1 MGIANILIVIA
12 IMPEGEY
19 MKKQHP
25 IIKGTIIL
33 TLTGLLSRVI
43 GFFYRIFLSYTIGA
57 EGMGIYQ
64 LIFPVYALCYSLT
77 VAGIETVISRIVAAK
92 LTLGDKKAAKDTLIA
107 GLILSVGLSMV
118 VSLLIYQNA
127 EPIAVSILGEPRCA
141 SLLEVMALCTPFGA
155 IHSCISGY
163 YYGLKKAGVPA
174 AAQLVEQVLRVGGVY
189 LIYHICISKGIAITP
204 SIAVYGL
211 VLGEFASMLFTAT
224 AVSTT
229 FTKNHSKRDARGK
242 ALVKKSS
249 SLYPYMRELIVL
261 SFPLTVNRVC
271 INLLQ
276 GAETILIP
284 GRLRLFGLSTGKAL
298 SMYGVLTGM
307 ALPLILF
314 PSAITNSVS
323 LMLLPTVAEAQA
335 KGRNDSI
342 REMIETTIK
351 YSMILGILCT
361 GGFLTYGEQIGR
373 LLFNNEMS
381 GSFIMTLAWICPF
394 LYLSTTLNSILHGLG
409 KMTTS
414 SINNLIGLGIR
425 ILFVLFFI
433 PKYGITGYLW
443 GLLTSELAITVL
455 SIFVLNRYTKL
466 TYPLDNWVLK
476 PVFSLMAALSCA
488 SVTSR
493 LLKGLSLSSGLIGM
507 LLSGLVMCA
516 VYLLGLFATQAIHI
530 HHKNVISTLDN

>member
-1 MGIANILIVIA
+1 
-12 IMPEGEY
+12 

-33 TLTGLLSRVI
+33 TLTGLLSRLI

-64 LIFPVYALCYSLT
+64 LIFPVYSMCYSLT

-92 LTLGDKKAAKDTLIA
+92 MTVGDKKSAKDTLIA
-107 GLILSVGLSMV
+107 GLILSVGISM
-118 VSLLIYQNA
+118 L
-127 EPIAVSILGEPRCA
+127 VSILISQNADFIAAYVLGESRCA
-141 SLLEVMALCTPFGA
+141 PLLKVMAYCTPFGA
-155 IHSCISGY
+155 VHSCISGY
-163 YYGLKKAGVPA
+163 YYGLKRAGVPA
-174 AAQLVEQVLRVGGVY
+174 ASQMVEQTIRVGAVY
-189 LIYHICISKGIAITP
+189 LIYLVCMEKSIPITA

-224 AVSTT
+224 AVTADLGKSH
-229 FTKNHSKRDARGK
+229 FSGRKERKNTLTRRTPMLS
-242 ALVKKSS
+242 
-249 SLYPYMRELIVL
+249 YMRNLMTL
-261 SFPLTVNRVC
+261 SFPLTMNRVC

-276 GAETILIP
+276 SAEAILIP
-284 GRLRLFGLSTGKAL
+284 GRLREFGLSSSKAL
-298 SMYGVLTGM
+298 SVYGVLTGM

-323 LMLLPTVAEAQA
+323 VMLLPTVAEAQA
-335 KGRNDSI
+335 EGRSDSI

-361 GGFLTYGEQIGR
+361 GAFLTYGNEIGG
-373 LLFNNEMS
+373 LLFNNSMS

-414 SINNLIGLGIR
+414 FINNLAGLIIR
-425 ILFVLFFI
+425 IIFVFFFI

-443 GLLTSELAITVL
+443 GLLASELAITVL

-466 TYPLDNWVLK
+466 TYPLGDWVLK
-476 PVFSLMAALSCA
+476 PVFCLLAAYSCA
-488 SVTSR
+488 YISDG
-493 LLKGLSLSSGLIGM
+493 LLKSISLPFDLIRIFISGLLM
-507 LLSGLVMCA
+507 FA
-516 VYLLGLFATQAIHI
+516 VYAAGLFATGTIHL
-530 HHKNVISTLDN
+530 HHKKTR